1 MFVDD
6 MKKKITEAM
15 KAKDTVAKDVLRTA
29 LGEMQTAS
37 NRSGQDLSDEEAHKI
52 VKKLIKSNDETLKV
66 TTDPTNK
73 ARLEQENVILSEL
86 LPKAW
91 TEEQIAQVL
100 ASVEDAI
107 KNAKADGPAMGLAMK
122 ELKRR
127 VTDPLSAQF
136 QANAENMTLEQLYA
150 LANAGQ
156 QPTNPYY
163 SQCVDCINQNPNA
176 WQPTYSNPHAVGN
189 QFSQFTQGNAGNQGL
204 GGVVTPIP

>member
-1 MFVDD
+1 MNKNTWIHSINICYNGG
-6 MKKKITEAM
+6 MKTLLIVLVLALPSSIWAKIPTPSQINQQQANVYGTYTG
-15 KAKDTVAKDVLRTA
+15 AAGTWGYSNTDPYLATRNF
-29 LGEMQTAS
+29 GAS
-37 NRSGQDLSDEEAHKI
+37 NSYQQFGAEQQRMSNLVGIGVNLIDVFTSEGTFGEK
-52 VKKLIKSNDETLKV
+52 VKY
-66 TTDPTNK
+66 
-73 ARLEQENVILSEL
+73 
-86 LPKAW
+86 
-91 TEEQIAQVL
+91 
-100 ASVEDAI
+100 
-107 KNAKADGPAMGLAMK
+107 LAMK

-136 QANAENMTLEQLYA
+136 QAKAENMTLEQLYA